1 MNVIRLAI
9 HIGLALHAISIGAAH
24 ADPGTNFMFEIQ
36 SGQISLQ
43 SIEALVSAAAQE
55 EERLGFG
62 LCMAAGRNF
71 GECEKGDSV
80 GFGVCMA
87 AGRDFGE
94 CVKGRSVGFG
104 LCMAAGREFAHCRQG
119 E

>member
-55 EERLGFG
+55 EETWVEPRRLDDAEDCGPCCPLG
-62 LCMAAGRNF
+62 SNEG
-71 GECEKGDSV
+71 
-80 GFGVCMA
+80 
-87 AGRDFGE
+87 
-94 CVKGRSVGFG
+94 
-104 LCMAAGREFAHCRQG
+104 
-119 E
+119 

>member
-1 MNVIRLAI
+1 
-9 HIGLALHAISIGAAH
+9 
-24 ADPGTNFMFEIQ
+24 
-36 SGQISLQ
+36 
-43 SIEALVSAAAQE
+43 
-55 EERLGFG
+55 
-62 LCMAAGRNF
+62 
-71 GECEKGDSV
+71 
-80 GFGVCMA
+80 MA